1 MGGSRPQARPGRLA
15 DLGHHQSRPAGPLPP
30 KARLAAGRLL
40 DLPATLPGHVHQRHA
55 SLLLP
60 SPASTRPPVQ
70 QRVKM
75 IGALRD
81 PDFQPVKRP
90 PWTTSQYLR
99 GAQRTPRVGLELA
112 AGPHTPQRGPRHR
125 VPFPPTPPFGAC
137 RRPACSRRRRS
148 ERHIQRRRSRMWSVE
163 VAANQLPCLMP
174 RRTAPSSSLR
184 SSHARRPDNQRD
196 RRGHRHRAIPLRR
209 ERSPPRGAGRIGFP
223 TER

>member
-1 MGGSRPQARPGRLA
+1 MP
-15 DLGHHQSRPAGPLPP
+15 PAG
-30 KARLAAGRLL
+30 RRL
-40 DLPATLPGHVHQRHA
+40 DLLVTLPGYVYRRHA

-75 IGALRD
+75 IGVLRD

-90 PWTTSQYLR
+90 MDYVAVPSGRSIASARRVRARRRASYPSTP
-99 GAQRTPRVGLELA
+99 AATPRS
-112 AGPHTPQRGPRHR
+112 
-125 VPFPPTPPFGAC
+125 FPSYAPFGAC
-137 RRPACSRRRRS
+137 RRPACSRRRR
-148 ERHIQRRRSRMWSVE
+148 RAPHPAPTIPNVVVE
-163 VAANQLPCLMP
+163 VAANPLPCLMP

-209 ERSPPRGAGRIGFP
+209 ERSPRLGVPGRLDSP
-223 TER
+223 PSDSPAEACPAPPPVDDASTVNCCR